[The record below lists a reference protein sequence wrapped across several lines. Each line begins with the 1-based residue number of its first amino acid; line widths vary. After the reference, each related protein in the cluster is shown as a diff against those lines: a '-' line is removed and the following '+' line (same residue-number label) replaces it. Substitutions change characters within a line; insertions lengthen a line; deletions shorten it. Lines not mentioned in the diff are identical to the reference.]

1 MVNTKGFETQTNDH
15 LIDFGLVHVDDYK
28 IITIYITNKSYVPGY
43 WKMMYIPFPEKKYHG
58 AATVTKLEKENQ
70 EKVDDPDVFNFDVSE
85 VNFFYKF
92 LGKSTGYYNRC

>member
-1 MVNTKGFETQTNDH
+1 LEVRFRNGMVQKVDLEGELWRPYIMVNTKGFETQTNDH

-58 AATVTKLEKENQ
+58 AATVTKLEKEN
-70 EKVDDPDVFNFDVSE
+70 
-85 VNFFYKF
+85 
-92 LGKSTGYYNRC
+92 